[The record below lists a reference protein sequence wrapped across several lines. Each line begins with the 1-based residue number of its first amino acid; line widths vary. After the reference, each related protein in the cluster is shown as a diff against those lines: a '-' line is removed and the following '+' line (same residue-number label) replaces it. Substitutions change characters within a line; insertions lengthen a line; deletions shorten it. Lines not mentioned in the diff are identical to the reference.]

1 MATNEEMKAEYE
13 IMGETW
19 KFFKKHFDG
28 VTDWETV
35 INESREISNKYNS
48 KLCNDI
54 LIAYVDELERKV
66 MQNV

>member
-1 MATNEEMKAEYE
+1 MATNEEMKQEYE

-19 KFFKKHFDG
+19 KFFKKYFGTIPNWD
-28 VTDWETV
+28 
-35 INESREISNKYNS
+35 EIHAEIIAIEHKFNS
-48 KLCNDI
+48 KLCSDI